1 MEMMGGCVARTGGS
15 PPRSI
20 LLSQGDSALEEVQ
33 HPRSNPP
40 MRQLSGLGPLEAAG
54 GETGRTLLLLLL
66 LLFFH
71 LKKRSQK

>member
-1 MEMMGGCVARTGGS
+1 MMGGCMVRTGRS

-40 MRQLSGLGPLEAAG
+40 MTRLSGLGPLEAAG
-54 GETGRTLLLLLL
+54 REIERTLLLL